1 MDKKTI
7 VAFLLIGLIIFLWPV
22 YMEKVGGEKK
32 ASPGFGASPAGSAD
46 AGNPATTTK
55 SGVPVPDVVST
66 RTEPPRFTATGP
78 VSVQPETLLVQTGLY
93 EARLSTAGGGTP
105 VSWKLKHYQD
115 DQNRWVE
122 LIPDSAAGNLGL
134 VFDSASDPSLTVFRV
149 ASDQTVTEQ
158 GRTRRIILLASDF
171 PNVGRVEKEFTFT
184 DGSYD
189 VGLEVRFTFSNR
201 SAMRDHYLLRWE
213 SGLLPTEQ
221 NIKDETSYSE
231 ASALQGTELLKTK
244 SDNTGLREGVTR
256 WVAVQTKYFI
266 MAVIPR
272 GIDGRGAELKTRK
285 VALDKG
291 GGKANWKRFGVG
303 LSVPFD
309 SGIRTSH
316 RFTFFIGP
324 MDHGLLKDQ
333 GVQLERLLS
342 FGWSW
347 LRPICIAFLH
357 VLQFLYGIVGNY
369 GWAIVIFSILIK
381 VALYPLTK
389 KSYDSMKEMQELQP
403 KLKALQ
409 ERYKSDPQKL
419 NAETMKMYKAHGVN
433 PMSGCLPMVL
443 QMPILFALFNVF
455 RATIMFRQAGF
466 LGIIKDLS
474 GPDRMLP
481 LGGSLTVNVL
491 PLLMGIT
498 MFIQQ
503 KKTVTD
509 PKQKFMS
516 YFMSIFMIYIF
527 YSMSAGLNLYYLMF
541 NVLTIAQDLIIKK
554 KPQAVESDS

>member
-7 VAFLLIGLIIFLWPV
+7 VAFLLIGLIIILWPV
-22 YMEKVGGEKK
+22 YMEKVAGVKQGPARQE
-32 ASPGFGASPAGSAD
+32 AVSPGPAESANSAAAEGGAPAPEVTPGRIETQRVTPVLSASV
-46 AGNPATTTK
+46 PA
-55 SGVPVPDVVST
+55 
-66 RTEPPRFTATGP
+66 
-78 VSVQPETLLVQTGLY
+78 ETLLVQTDLY

-105 VSWKLKHYQD
+105 VSWKLKRFRD
-115 DQNRWVE
+115 SRDNWVE

-134 VFDSASDPSLTVFRV
+134 MFDAASDPALMVFRV
-149 ASDQTVTEQ
+149 ASDRTETEQ
-158 GRTRRIILLASDF
+158 GLSRRKILLSADF
-171 PNVGRVEKEFTFT
+171 PNLGRVEKEFTFT
-184 DGSYD
+184 DGSYE
-189 VGLEVRFTFSNR
+189 VGLEVRFEFSDR
-201 SAMRDHYLLRWE
+201 SAVRDHYLIRWE
-213 SGLLPTEQ
+213 SGLLPTER
-221 NIKDETSYSE
+221 NIRDETSYAE

-272 GIDGRGAELKTRK
+272 GVDGRGAELKTRK
-285 VALDKG
+285 VTLDRE

-309 SGIRTSH
+309 SGVRTSH
-316 RFTFFIGP
+316 RFTLLVGP
-324 MDHGLLKDQ
+324 MDHGLLKAQD
-333 GVQLERLLS
+333 VQLERLLS

-369 GWAIVIFSILIK
+369 GWAIVIFSVLIK
-381 VALYPLTK
+381 IALYPLTK

-409 ERYKSDPQKL
+409 ERYKNEPQKL

-433 PMSGCLPMVL
+433 PMSGCLPLLL

-474 GPDRMLP
+474 GPDRMIP
-481 LGGSLTVNVL
+481 LGGSAAINVL
-491 PLLMGIT
+491 PLLMGVT

-516 YFMSIFMIYIF
+516 YFMSIFMVYIF
-527 YSMSAGLNLYYLMF
+527 YGMSAGLNLYYLMF
-541 NVLTIAQDLIIKK
+541 NVLTIAQDWIIRK
-554 KPQAVESDS
+554 KPQPARDAA